1 MEFKA
6 KDWVL
11 VRDDETQRWKLD
23 IFSHVVDGVPCPYSC
38 VGNYYSKCIPFEG
51 NEALLG
57 TSDAP
62 EEKHVW
68 HAGDHV
74 DVLSD
79 FDDMWHSGFIIEI
92 DYTRNANGFYY
103 RVESECFK
111 SITSTGKVWC
121 KADQLR
127 EPKEKPEE
135 EKEWRPKRGE
145 AVEALVND
153 EWQAA
158 TLILDDHTDFA
169 PYRVRLQNGD
179 KTWCTEEQVRPA
191 QKEPFKFGDKVEVD
205 FAGDWREAVIIEID
219 TSSIPY
225 KVATPDGDINWCT
238 KARIRR
244 A

>member
-11 VRDDETQRWKLD
+11 GRDDDHDEWRLD
-23 IFSHVVDGVPCPYSC
+23 VFSHKIDGIYQC
-38 VGNYYSKCIPFEG
+38 VGDWYSQCIPYEG
-51 NEALLG
+51 NEHLLG
-57 TSDAP
+57 KKDAP
-62 EEKHVW
+62 EERHVW
-68 HAGDHV
+68 HAGDRV

-79 FDDMWHSGFIIEI
+79 FDDMWHPGFIVEI
-92 DYTRNANGFYY
+92 DYTRSGAGFSY

-111 SITSTGKVWC
+111 DKNSSGKCWC
-121 KADQLR
+121 RADQLR
-127 EPKEKPEE
+127 KPEE
-135 EKEWRPKRGE
+135 KLKEEEGWRPKEGE

-169 PYRVRLQNGD
+169 PYHVRLQNGD
-179 KTWCTEEQVRPA
+179 KTWCTKKQVRPT
-191 QKEPFKFGDKVEVD
+191 QKEPFKFGDRVEIRM
-205 FAGDWREAVIIEID
+205 GDEWREAVVIEID
-219 TSSIPY
+219 HSDIPY